1 MKSSWASSLDLKKEF
16 SYKEYVWSYRGII
29 WLYVDI
35 KYRPSMIVSLFSILS
50 LIFVLF
56 SHIFHEVFPSW
67 TSMKSELLNF
77 EILSQSQRK
86 RQNNRKRSDKHFA
99 GAANKINIYA
109 I

>member
-1 MKSSWASSLDLKKEF
+1 MILSFFFKFFHSF
-16 SYKEYVWSYRGII
+16 S
-29 WLYVDI
+29 
-35 KYRPSMIVSLFSILS
+35 FCS
-50 LIFVLF
+50 LIFFTEFFRL
-56 SHIFHEVFPSW
+56 E